1 VLTAWHESETV
12 EKVAVKTDASCAWR
26 VDLMGNRTQLAQV
39 DGKVAFTVSS
49 EPCAIILKDA
59 SFAEPEV
66 TTLGRRTPSAPGTV
80 VIPADHPGRPPD
92 FTLERPDQVHD
103 FFEANPAEVKRLWQ
117 GPKDNSGKVWLS
129 KDTRGLRI
137 RVEVEDDVH
146 CQPYG
151 GTEPHKG
158 DAVQIA
164 ITVPE
169 RPGPWVFALAHRDD
183 GGAEAVCRIAPK
195 GFDAQATAARIKLKT
210 SRVGTATRYD
220 ALLPY
225 GERTGFVEKALEDG
239 VRFNLMISDNDG
251 DGCDATIEIVPNTFQ
266 SNDISRAPIVRFE
279 H

>member
-1 VLTAWHESETV
+1 
-12 EKVAVKTDASCAWR
+12 
-26 VDLMGNRTQLAQV
+26 MGNRTRLAQA
-39 DGKVAFTVSS
+39 DGKVAFAVSS

-66 TTLGRRTPSAPGTV
+66 TALGRRTPSAPGTV

-117 GPKDNSGKVWLS
+117 GPKDHSGKVWLS

-146 CQPYG
+146 CQPYT
-151 GTEPHKG
+151 GTEQHKG

-164 ITVPE
+164 IAVPGRLE
-169 RPGPWVFALAHRDD
+169 PWVFALAHRDD
-183 GGAEAVCRIAPK
+183 GGADVVCRIAPK
-195 GFDAQATAARIKLKT
+195 GFDAQATAAQIKLKT

-225 GERTGFVEKALEDG
+225 GERAGFVEKALEDG

-251 DGCDATIEIVPNTFQ
+251 AGCDATIEIVPNTFHA
-266 SNDISRAPIVRFE
+266 NDISRAPIVRFDY
-279 H
+279 